1 MNTPSDPFKFQ
12 RTGKI
17 TRNRTVLA
25 AMTNK
30 QSHEDGT
37 LSDAEINWLVHRA
50 KGGFGI
56 ITTAA
61 THVSKDGQSWDGEFG
76 VFDDLHLEQLNK
88 LTNLIRK
95 EGSLSLA
102 QLFHGGCQ
110 SSERLTGSVPLSS
123 SKNISKGSN
132 SGYSREANEEDIYR
146 IIDDF
151 ADAANRCVAAGFDG
165 VELHGAHGYLISQFL
180 GEKTNTRKDNWGGDF
195 KRRSRFL
202 LEIFRSI
209 KNIVPESFIVGVRIS
224 PEIESMGINLDDSIN
239 LFSTLTN
246 EGIDFIHLS
255 CWNAF
260 KGSVS
265 YRDDSKTL
273 TEWFVTSLN
282 NLPPIISTGKVWSHK
297 DAQNLLNQGADL
309 IGIGRAAIGYPDWA
323 RQVKNIYYDPAKP
336 PFSVD
341 QLREA
346 MLSDVFIEYM
356 RNWEGF
362 VSDQ

>member
-1 MNTPSDPFKFQ
+1 MNSPSDPFKFQ

-30 QSHEDGT
+30 QSHKDGT

-95 EGSLSLA
+95 EESLSFA

-123 SKNISKGSN
+123 SQNISKGSN
-132 SGYSREANEEDIYR
+132 SGYSREANDEDIYR

-151 ADAANRCVAAGFDG
+151 TDAANRCVAAGFDG
-165 VELHGAHGYLISQFL
+165 IELHGAHGF
-180 GEKTNTRKDNWGGDF
+180 
-195 KRRSRFL
+195 
-202 LEIFRSI
+202 
-209 KNIVPESFIVGVRIS
+209 
-224 PEIESMGINLDDSIN
+224 
-239 LFSTLTN
+239 
-246 EGIDFIHLS
+246 
-255 CWNAF
+255 
-260 KGSVS
+260 
-265 YRDDSKTL
+265 
-273 TEWFVTSLN
+273 
-282 NLPPIISTGKVWSHK
+282 
-297 DAQNLLNQGADL
+297 
-309 IGIGRAAIGYPDWA
+309 
-323 RQVKNIYYDPAKP
+323 
-336 PFSVD
+336 
-341 QLREA
+341 
-346 MLSDVFIEYM
+346 
-356 RNWEGF
+356 
-362 VSDQ
+362 